1 MKRRDFLTTTAG
13 VAAGASLLS
22 NPVGATVSSQKKKRV
37 AMVGTGVRGIGFR
50 EKPVVDNYSDVA
62 EFVGLWDITKSQHD
76 MDLYV
81 KNEELTDIK
90 PHPTRG
96 V

>member
-1 MKRRDFLTTTAG
+1 MKRRDFLTTAG
-13 VAAGASLLS
+13 VAAGVSLLS

-37 AMVGTGVRGIGFR
+37 AMVGTGVREIGFR
-50 EKPVVDNYSDVA
+50 EKRILNNYSNVA
-62 EFVGLWDITKSQHD
+62 EFVGLCDITKSKHD
-76 MDLYV
+76 MDLYE
-81 KNEELTDIK
+81 KNEEFTDIK